1 MYIDYAITEIKTTVL
16 LMVNLY
22 KHLLFTRLMSPLKKS
37 VISFMVVV
45 IENLVGIII
54 TKICFAIDTANGIQN
69 FQNISGTATQKHQ
82 LHPKMEYSTI
92 CLYIQIWIKKM

>member
-22 KHLLFTRLMSPLKKS
+22 KHLLFTRLMSSLKKS

-45 IENLVGIII
+45 IENIVGIII
-54 TKICFAIDTANGIQN
+54 TQICFAIDIANGIWN
-69 FQNISGTATQKHQ
+69 FQNISENCNTKT
-82 LHPKMEYSTI
+82 STSP
-92 CLYIQIWIKKM
+92 

>member
-22 KHLLFTRLMSPLKKS
+22 KHLLFTRLMSSLKKS

-45 IENLVGIII
+45 IENIVGIII
-54 TKICFAIDTANGIQN
+54 TQICFAINIANGIWN
-69 FQNISGTATQKHQ
+69 FQNISGNCNTRT
-82 LHPKMEYSTI
+82 STSP
-92 CLYIQIWIKKM
+92 

>member
-22 KHLLFTRLMSPLKKS
+22 KHLLFTRLMSSLKKS

-54 TKICFAIDTANGIQN
+54 TKICFAIDIANGIRN
-69 FQNISGTATQKHQ
+69 FQNISGNCNTKT
-82 LHPKMEYSTI
+82 STSP
-92 CLYIQIWIKKM
+92 